1 MTEHIRWVREGRAN
15 VHSFVRPTEPDLGAS
30 ALDLVYQAAEVF
42 GDMEAR
48 ARETEAR
55 AQSMCKAASEKVLSA
70 EARSE
75 AADRA
80 RRKIITEAECK
91 LQDAAR
97 ALSQAQLQ
105 ITAAEDRVA
114 AAEVR
119 AQVAEAKARQALE
132 TLSLV
137 EEALRNR
144 FCASSTANNKLG
156 AVA

>member
-1 MTEHIRWVREGRAN
+1 MTQHIRKARDSRDN
-15 VHSFVRPTEPDLGAS
+15 IISFVRPMEPDPGAS
-30 ALDLVYQAAEVF
+30 ALDLVYQAADVF
-42 GDMEAR
+42 SDMEVR

-55 AQSMCKAASEKVLSA
+55 AQSMCKAASERVLAA

-75 AADRA
+75 AANRA

-91 LQDAAR
+91 LQDASR
-97 ALSQAQLQ
+97 ALSQAQIQ
-105 ITAAEDRVA
+105 ITAAEDRA
-114 AAEVR
+114 TAAEVR
-119 AQVAEAKARQALE
+119 AQVAEAKARRALE

-144 FCASSTANNKLG
+144 FCTNSTANSKLS

>member
-1 MTEHIRWVREGRAN
+1 MTLHIGRVREGRDN
-15 VHSFVRPTEPDLGAS
+15 VFRFARPAEPDLGAS

-55 AQSMCKAASEKVLSA
+55 AQSMCKAASERVVSA

-91 LQDAAR
+91 LQDASR
-97 ALSQAQLQ
+97 ALRQAQLQ
-105 ITAAEDRVA
+105 ITNAEDRA
-114 AAEVR
+114 TAAEVR

-144 FCASSTANNKLG
+144 FCVTAASSKLS